1 MQHAL
6 AFGDFPL
13 APDFGRQRH
22 LRAVD
27 RHLDVFLLHPG
38 QIGGDQIGAIPLAH
52 VHLQPGCLERAPG
65 VVGHRA
71 HEEAAEQVVHNVI
84 ERIKSRNVGHESLL
98 SKSVRLKWGYQNRIQ
113 APLSSAAD
121 FRTQVEALRPYLL
134 RYATLQL
141 RDAAAAEDA
150 VQEALLAA
158 LAGEAGFGGRSNL
171 RTWLTGILKHKIVDT
186 IRRQNRER
194 PASDFEPG
202 GDTDDFEE
210 LFDRRGHWREPPEEW
225 QAPEGALGQKQF
237 LAALEAC
244 LRALPERT
252 ARVFMMREHLGLET
266 PEICKELGISATHC
280 WVMLH
285 RARMAL
291 RLCLEKNW
299 FAKT

>member
-1 MQHAL
+1 M
-6 AFGDFPL
+6 
-13 APDFGRQRH
+13 
-22 LRAVD
+22 
-27 RHLDVFLLHPG
+27 
-38 QIGGDQIGAIPLAH
+38 
-52 VHLQPGCLERAPG
+52 
-65 VVGHRA
+65 
-71 HEEAAEQVVHNVI
+71 
-84 ERIKSRNVGHESLL
+84 
-98 SKSVRLKWGYQNRIQ
+98 RLKWGSAFRVSS
-113 APLSSAAD
+113 PLPPPDD
-121 FRTQVEALRPYLL
+121 FRRKIEALRPYLL
-134 RYATLQL
+134 RYAALQL

-158 LAGEAGFGGRSNL
+158 LAGEANFAGRSNL

-194 PASDFEPG
+194 PSSDFEPG
-202 GDTDDFEE
+202 GDLDEFDG
-210 LFDRRGHWREPPEEW
+210 LFDRRGHWRDAPEEW
-225 QAPEGALGQKQF
+225 QQPEGALGQKQF

-285 RARMAL
+285 RARMSL

-299 FAKT
+299 FANP